1 MKVKKDSF
9 LSILRFTLPLWAMS
23 IIISISGCNEQSPIA
38 GGAIFDDTINVNV
51 ISSDSIS
58 MFTGSSAGSI
68 KPSASYA
75 ADLFL
80 GSAKGFTSSILS
92 RFGNVPDSLPD
103 AEIISAKLILQPK
116 RYALGDSLSN
126 RIAFDVFTI
135 NKPWTPRATIDSFLQ
150 AGFLDV
156 MSMGNFDGS
165 IALRDTMPEISV
177 DISQSLIKS
186 WFVLR
191 NKAKNDT
198 TVNTESAY
206 GIALKP
212 KSASTVIRAFAR
224 NTISTP
230 DNPTVRIRVA
240 YKKAGSATVDTMML
254 ESAYDATFTT
264 EPNPLQDKVILNYGT
279 GTFSNLEI
287 SLKDL
292 PTGIAIH
299 GAVLTLTLDSVET
312 IRGNQ
317 FRDSV
322 ISSQFVDSLAGNLVR
337 EFTGFSKNGSIVY
350 EFPVVNGMVESL
362 LRNTKTGTMK
372 ILPYI
377 LRDRTRLDRMVFFG
391 PKDSDPKKRP
401 SLRIIY
407 STRPKP

>member
-1 MKVKKDSF
+1 MNVKQVSCMN
-9 LSILRFTLPLWAMS
+9 ILRITLPLWALS
-23 IIISISGCNEQSPIA
+23 LIISMAGCNEQSPIA

-51 ISSDSIS
+51 ISSDSIP
-58 MFTGSSAGSI
+58 MFLGTNSSSL

-80 GSAKGFTSSILS
+80 GSARGFTSSILA

-103 AEIISAKLILQPK
+103 IEIISAKLVLQPK
-116 RYALGDSLSN
+116 RYALGDSVSN
-126 RIAFDVFTI
+126 RIAVDVFAI
-135 NKPWTPRATIDSFLQ
+135 NKPWTPRATIDSFMQ
-150 AGFLDV
+150 AGFLDANI
-156 MSMGNFDGS
+156 MGTFDGS
-165 IALRDTMPEISV
+165 IALRDTMPEISI
-177 DISQSLIKS
+177 DIAPSLIKS
-186 WFVLR
+186 WFILR
-191 NKAKNDT
+191 NKAKSDST
-198 TVNTESAY
+198 INTESAY
-206 GIALKP
+206 AIALKP
-212 KSASTVIRAFAR
+212 KSISSVIRAFAR

-230 DNPTVRIRVA
+230 DNPPVRIKVA
-240 YKKAGSATVDTMML
+240 YKKTGSATIDTMVL

-264 EPNPLQDKVILNYGT
+264 EPTIIPGNIVLNYGT
-279 GTFSNLEI
+279 GTFSNVDI

-299 GAVLTLTLDSVET
+299 GAVLTLTLDSSET

-322 ISSQFVDSLAGNLVR
+322 ISSQFIDSLAGNLVR
-337 EFTGFSKNGSIVY
+337 EFTGFSKNGSIHY
-350 EFPVVNGMVESL
+350 EFPIVNGMVESL
-362 LRNTKTGTMK
+362 LRNTKAGSLK

-391 PKDSDPKKRP
+391 PKDPDPKKRP
-401 SLRIIY
+401 ALRIIY

>member
-1 MKVKKDSF
+1 MKVKQVS
-9 LSILRFTLPLWAMS
+9 LLNILRITLPLWALS
-23 IIISISGCNEQSPIA
+23 LIISMSGCNEQSPIA

-51 ISSDSIS
+51 ISSDSIP
-58 MFTGSSAGSI
+58 MFIGTNASSL

-80 GSAKGFTSSILS
+80 GSARGYTSSILA

-103 AEIISAKLILQPK
+103 AEIISATLILQPK

-126 RIAFDVFTI
+126 RIALDVFSI

-156 MSMGNFDGS
+156 NAMGTFDGS
-165 IALRDTMPEISV
+165 IALRDTMPEIT
-177 DISQSLIKS
+177 ITIAQSLIKS
-186 WFVLR
+186 WFILR
-191 NKAKNDT
+191 NKAKNDST
-198 TVNTESAY
+198 INTESAY
-206 GIALKP
+206 GLALTP
-212 KSASTVIRAFAR
+212 KSGSSVIRAFAR

-230 DNPTVRIRVA
+230 DNPPVRIRVA
-240 YKKAGSATVDTMML
+240 FKKTGSSTIDTMVL

-264 EPNPLQDKVILNYGT
+264 EPNITSDKIVLNYGT
-279 GTFSNLEI
+279 GTFSNLDI

-299 GAVLTLTLDSVET
+299 GAVLTLMLDSIET

-322 ISSQFVDSLAGNLVR
+322 ISSQFIDSLAGNLVR
-337 EFTGFSKNGSIVY
+337 EFTGFSKSGSVNY
-350 EFPVVNGMVESL
+350 EFPIVNGMVESL
-362 LRNTKTGTMK
+362 LRNTKTGSLK

-391 PKDSDPKKRP
+391 PKDPDPKKRP

>member
-1 MKVKKDSF
+1 MKVMKNSF
-9 LSILRFTLPLWAMS
+9 LSLLRVTLPLWALS

-51 ISSDSIS
+51 ISSDSIP
-58 MFTGSSAGSI
+58 MFTGSSSGSL

-126 RIAFDVFTI
+126 RIAFDVFAI

-150 AGFLDV
+150 AGFLDI
-156 MSMGNFDGS
+156 MSMGTFDGS

-206 GIALKP
+206 AIALKA

-254 ESAYDATFTT
+254 ESAYDATFTI
-264 EPNPLQDKVILNYGT
+264 EPNPLQDRVVLNYGT

-299 GAVLTLTLDSVET
+299 GAVLALTLDSVET

-391 PKDSDPKKRP
+391 PKDPDPKKRP